1 MPGGGGALVVD
12 AAGAAA
18 SGYSS
23 EITFTVVMSCLMAA
37 SGGLIFGYDI
47 SITGGLTQM
56 TSFLEA
62 FFPEIIEKINNT
74 QQDAYCIFD
83 SQVLTT
89 FVSSLYLAGVFACL
103 VAGHV
108 TRKVGRRN
116 SMLIGAS
123 FFLVGAVLNCAAV
136 NIYMLVIGR
145 IFLGFAV
152 GFTNQSAPVYLAEIA
167 PARWRGAFTSI
178 FHFFL
183 NVGMFVAD
191 LVNYRANTI
200 PGWGWRLSLGV
211 GIIPAV
217 VILVGAVFIPDS
229 PNSLVLRGK
238 VEEAR
243 HSLRRIRGPTADV
256 DMELK
261 DIMRA
266 AEEGGRHKSGAFRR
280 IMLREYRPHLVM
292 AIAIPLFFELTGM
305 IVVTLFAPL
314 LFYTIGFTS
323 QKAILGSI
331 ITDVVS
337 LASIS
342 VAAFSVDRFGRRFL
356 FKLGGGVLL
365 ACLVGMTWIFGAE
378 LGTDGGKAMP
388 RPYAVAVVALA
399 CLFVAGFGVSWGPLK
414 WIIPSEIFPL
424 EVRSAGQ
431 SMSESISLTLTF
443 VQTQSFLAMLCSF
456 KYGSFAYNAGWVV
469 VMTAFIIAFLPETKG
484 VPIEAM
490 GAVWARHWYWK
501 RFVKPAPAPEPTP
514 DKQTDGSLEILS
526 VEKYPG
532 NPMMGRRESVDGKD
546 GKYTWVTYKEVY
558 DTVIKVGASIRS
570 CSVNKCCGFVDGPEL
585 EVKLLAAAAGLQELA
600 SSNLRIVH
608 VPATSIWIEGGRAP
622 CLP

>member
-1 MPGGGGALVVD
+1 MPGEGGVLAEE
-12 AAGAAA
+12 AAVAGMA

-56 TSFLEA
+56 QSFLEA
-62 FFPEIIEKINNT
+62 FFPEILEKMNNA

-108 TRKVGRRN
+108 TRRVGRRN

-145 IFLGFAV
+145 ILLGFAV

-183 NVGMFVAD
+183 NVGMLVAD

-200 PGWGWRLSLGV
+200 AHWGWRLSLGV
-211 GIIPAV
+211 GIIPAT

-238 VEEAR
+238 VDEAR
-243 HSLRRIRGPTADV
+243 RSLRRIRGRSADV
-256 DMELK
+256 DAELK
-261 DIMRA
+261 DIMHA
-266 AEEGGRHKSGAFRR
+266 AEEDGRHKTGAFRR
-280 IMLREYRPHLVM
+280 ILQREYRPHLVM
-292 AIAIPLFFELTGM
+292 AVAIPLFFELTGM

-337 LASIS
+337 LAAIM
-342 VAAFSVDRFGRRFL
+342 VAALSVDRCGRRYL
-356 FKLGGGVLL
+356 FVIGGGILL
-365 ACLVGMTWIFGAE
+365 VCLVGMTWIFGAE

-388 RPYAVAVVALA
+388 RHYAVAVVALV

-443 VQTQSFLAMLCSF
+443 AQTQSFLAMLCSF
-456 KYGSFAYNAGWVV
+456 KFGSFAYNAAWVV
-469 VMTAFIIAFLPETKG
+469 VMTAFIIFFLPETKG

-501 RFVKPAPAPEPTP
+501 RFVKPVPASGP
-514 DKQTDGSLEILS
+514 DKQ
-526 VEKYPG
+526 
-532 NPMMGRRESVDGKD
+532 
-546 GKYTWVTYKEVY
+546 
-558 DTVIKVGASIRS
+558 AH
-570 CSVNKCCGFVDGPEL
+570 GPL
-585 EVKLLAAAAGLQELA
+585 G
-600 SSNLRIVH
+600 
-608 VPATSIWIEGGRAP
+608 T
-622 CLP
+622 

>member
-1 MPGGGGALVVD
+1 MPGGGGVLAVDD
-12 AAGAAA
+12 AAVAGTA
-18 SGYSS
+18 SGYIS

-56 TSFLEA
+56 QSFLEA
-62 FFPEIIEKINNT
+62 FFPEILEKMNNA

-108 TRKVGRRN
+108 TRRVGRRN

-123 FFLVGAVLNCAAV
+123 FFFVGAVLNCAAV

-145 IFLGFAV
+145 ILLGFAV

-178 FHFFL
+178 FHLFL

-200 PGWGWRLSLGV
+200 ARWGWRLSLGV
-211 GIIPAV
+211 GIIPAAI
-217 VILVGAVFIPDS
+217 ILVGAVFIPDS
-229 PNSLVLRGK
+229 PNSLVLRGM
-238 VEEAR
+238 VDEAR
-243 HSLRRIRGPTADV
+243 HSLRRIRGRSADV
-256 DMELK
+256 DAELK
-261 DIMRA
+261 DIVHA
-266 AEEGGRHKSGAFRR
+266 AEEDSRHKTGAFRR
-280 IMLREYRPHLVM
+280 ILQREYRPHLVM

-337 LASIS
+337 LAAIM
-342 VAAFSVDRFGRRFL
+342 VAALSVDRCGRRYL
-356 FKLGGGVLL
+356 FILGGGVLL
-365 ACLVGMTWIFGAE
+365 VCLVAMTWIFGAE
-378 LGTDGGKAMP
+378 LGTNGGKAMP
-388 RPYAVAVVALA
+388 RPYAVAVVALV
-399 CLFVAGFGVSWGPLK
+399 CVFVAGFGVSWGPLK

-456 KYGSFAYNAGWVV
+456 KFGSFAYNAAWVV
-469 VMTAFIIAFLPETKG
+469 VMTAFIIFFLPETKG

-501 RFVKPAPAPEPTP
+501 RFVKPVPAPEP
-514 DKQTDGSLEILS
+514 DKQ
-526 VEKYPG
+526 
-532 NPMMGRRESVDGKD
+532 
-546 GKYTWVTYKEVY
+546 
-558 DTVIKVGASIRS
+558 A
-570 CSVNKCCGFVDGPEL
+570 DGP
-585 EVKLLAAAAGLQELA
+585 LQ
-600 SSNLRIVH
+600 
-608 VPATSIWIEGGRAP
+608 T
-622 CLP
+622 